1 MHAGEVCRIA
11 VLRKTDSPV
20 RSGRVWSNPDLYPI
34 LFKFTA
40 KCVQVPR
47 NKSDVPHHCSEWQ
60 VACEVVYT
68 FAQEHI

>member
-1 MHAGEVCRIA
+1 MHTGEVYRIA

-40 KCVQVPR
+40 KCVHAPSTGEEFYPNSCVLFTI
-47 NKSDVPHHCSEWQ
+47 E
-60 VACEVVYT
+60 
-68 FAQEHI
+68 